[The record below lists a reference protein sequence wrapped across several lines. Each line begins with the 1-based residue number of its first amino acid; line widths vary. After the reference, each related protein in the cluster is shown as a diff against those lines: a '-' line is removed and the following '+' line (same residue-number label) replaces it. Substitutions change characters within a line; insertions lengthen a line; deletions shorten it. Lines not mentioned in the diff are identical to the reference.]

1 MSLVH
6 SSFEKSLSAFIQAAN
21 SNGVAKAYMIYFDS
35 ACLPA
40 RIDQTLHGD
49 IYWTI
54 AEDVSC
60 NKETSVGGRL
70 LFRAPSATSIGNET
84 GMATADALK
93 HNDTL
98 EFFEFFAIESS
109 IDVQIMRRAGRP
121 ITIKPLDSSLYDG
134 TSSLDMV
141 RRINSLETERQW
153 HDMARNVVGIDNETR
168 VFRATE
174 PRSGKKY

>member
-6 SSFEKSLSAFIQAAN
+6 SSFEKSLSAFTQATN

-40 RIDQTLHGD
+40 RTDQALHGD
-49 IYWTI
+49 IHWKI

-84 GMATADALK
+84 GMAMADALQY
-93 HNDTL
+93 NDTL
-98 EFFEFFAIESS
+98 EFSEFFL
-109 IDVQIMRRAGRP
+109 P
-121 ITIKPLDSSLYDG
+121 
-134 TSSLDMV
+134 
-141 RRINSLETERQW
+141 
-153 HDMARNVVGIDNETR
+153 
-168 VFRATE
+168 
-174 PRSGKKY
+174 